1 MADQF
6 AQSEPSAY
14 FSATAGGALAA
25 TALLLALSGGTGI
38 VTGAALAACA
48 GAIAALGLRVVAG
61 GTGALLLLAVVLH
74 EMRGIQLAAWV
85 AITVLVGATMLRRL
99 PGPSLPFWAWGL
111 VMPLTVAAGLSTR
124 WFAHGSAIWSV
135 LLLASAL
142 GGVLGGFGLS
152 RRVVGNRRLA
162 VTARYALGDTQWL
175 GQNARF
181 LLLGRIAGG
190 MAHELSQALNVI
202 TMANGNLGYVLDRAN
217 VPEPQGSQLTE
228 RVRKIATHADAA
240 AQMLGHF
247 RWFGQDGSRD
257 SVEMT
262 VSSALERAVGAT
274 RAAAR
279 KSGVVVEIRGDALTH
294 PVPLRHG
301 TIEMMATAALLEV
314 MQALAQRP
322 PDSQPPLPIVL
333 EATRTEKDIEIA
345 VLSRTVYDEPP
356 VRDDIAEATYD
367 LVTRLAASCR
377 SELRRI
383 GQNGHPVRFL
393 LRLDRDVV

>member
-1 MADQF
+1 VRFCA
-6 AQSEPSAY
+6 A
-14 FSATAGGALAA
+14 AGGTLAV
-25 TALLLALSGGTGI
+25 TALLLALLGGTGF
-38 VTGAALAACA
+38 VTGAVLTACA
-48 GAIAALGLRVVAG
+48 GAIAALGLRTVAA
-61 GTGALLLLAVVLH
+61 GTGVALILAVVLH
-74 EMRGIQLAAWV
+74 DMQAMQFAAWV
-85 AITVLVGATMLRRL
+85 AIIVLATASLLRRL
-99 PGPSLPFWAWGL
+99 PTLPLPFLGWAL
-111 VMPLTVAAGLSTR
+111 VLPLTVAAGLATR
-124 WFAHGSAIWSV
+124 WLAPGGASWSV
-135 LLLASAL
+135 LLLMSAL
-142 GGVLGGFGLS
+142 GGTLGGFGLA
-152 RRVVGNRRLA
+152 RRVVGNTGLA
-162 VTARYALGDTQWL
+162 VKARYALGDTQWL

-279 KSGVVVEIRGDALTH
+279 KSGVIVEIRGDALTH

-322 PDSQPPLPIVL
+322 PDSQPPQPIVL
-333 EATRTEKDIEIA
+333 EATRTEKDIEIS